1 MITILSVI
9 TSVKDYVEIVHKLI
23 ETDSNNL
30 ITNYYDFGAII
41 TYLTLGVKQLLI
53 DLFNL
58 NWLKNL
64 ASLPVLIPEITSA
77 MISEISVFDGY
88 FHNAFTFL
96 ENPIAYGDNNY
107 FLLCLEKLTVG
118 LLNSIFLCLPT
129 SIAHIITLRRFI
141 MQGLEAG
148 YIAGLGTITGNVLW
162 IGSIIFGL
170 RFIIIPWLSLDI
182 FRYVLGFVLLVKYM
196 WDSYSERRSEL
207 QKLSKW
213 KIFLLNFFV
222 AFTEQSNIYPFI
234 NNLSIGSDSTI
245 LESFPA
251 NNFIEFLSLH
261 SFYLLGILIGSFSLL
276 QLTYWFLENPAFNF
290 YMWMISSSKGNS
302 ANYSKFFNFFF
313 LYVTMTCCISN
324 IAYFGLDY
332 TITKPLGF
340 VHEDRLIDQKILLE
354 TSFINSKASD
364 RNTRRNRGRH
374 GRRERW
380 KRRVRRY
387 RTFDVSLYDQG
398 IYDLFTIED
407 LNYGFDRFWLRRKM
421 RNHRVRFRFF
431 PGPWMRSFK
440 KQLARPRLESFMG
453 PRVEF
458 FRILFEQVY
467 HPEFHEFKE
476 KQKKVSKNL
485 SSEELLEKNTL
496 AFFKNKEVF
505 SLYLNQNVKNK
516 KQSLRKEY
524 SILRKFVRKINM
536 RINASKII
544 SRTNSFNEKEM
555 KNSVKSLSS
564 KRWKEIFSKI
574 SHQSKSS
581 QEEYLFK
588 EFSKST
594 KNSKINLN
602 EKLSKKDLQM
612 LRFKT
617 FLTPSTLP
625 ILKNS
630 NLSKNNEFFQNSMTF
645 ETNRNLESL
654 ELANISKQNVTE
666 TISSELINPEKK
678 KNSALLDLPNNF
690 QSYEPLTLLH
700 PIKFYL
706 QKEQAFQRKLK
717 FYGAN
722 VFRTF
727 SVENNHPYF
736 RTLMRRFFYYYKP
749 TLRWE
754 KTMRTSTMR
763 KARRKGSRIP
773 RKLKVNK
780 KNQILNNLNIPL
792 DKENHL
798 YFNKVN
804 DKFDENLHS
813 TQQFTQKPTHFYSL
827 VSKRASRYRY
837 QIYKDLLKHWY
848 YSPFN
853 RLLLKFDVDSFIKRQ
868 PFSHFITK
876 NEENLL
882 NLRRFL
888 LHEHYESLRWYT
900 HMEQYRSMKAHI
912 GGTKSFAN
920 RLYNQQFQGT
930 FKKIRHL
937 FSITPSSS
945 DNEIL
950 RFDQPLYNEYSNNLN
965 VSMLENSIIHEELL
979 ADDSIYINST
989 SFKDSILGNN
999 LQEQSKKI
1007 IREYLLNSTPI
1018 KERLIKKLILEK
1030 NYGELTQFI
1039 YKGNKTRGGKPTTND
1054 KNFIF
1059 QEKNYLLNDTEK
1071 RNLESQKKQKFLEF
1085 FNHKI
1090 FENKSAKLLQQDLWF
1105 QLIKKCQNQIYN
1117 QESLRLYLSRHV
1129 EKRQRQKKRQEKYLK
1144 ERLEKMK
1151 KWFIFSKSSSQEKNQ
1166 NLVSPKNNLTSLSTA
1181 LQKSIKDGIYFQ
1193 KNFKRVKTNIRNNRY
1208 QLNWENMES
1217 TFYKKNKKININN
1230 SINNYSLKNSLK
1242 FSKYLENRKKERQL
1256 QLIQIEKDVQN
1267 SLSSFNKTQNQLKK
1281 DSQDSLSKANKFSDF
1296 KSQKLMFMLKK
1307 TISPFW
1313 FISKLSYNKI
1323 ISQPLKFIN
1332 NSWKQTPDKDFQ
1344 RWRQDESALTKR
1356 QKIRKTLKRLKNTNS
1371 RNNVFL
1377 EEWKGNEISKFKP
1390 SFFFNKKINNN
1401 DKKIR
1406 QKNDVENSTIQ
1417 FKNQRKINSWQN
1429 WRNSILN
1436 LDKSLGTTTQSKNK
1450 NFNFL
1455 NFGTKFKRK
1464 RSRLRRYRRMRGRGP
1479 IKKRTIAEKLKRQFR
1494 LFKKY
1499 SRATGDQ
1506 KQASLNRLEK
1516 KVEIFQLITK
1526 KKYEAES
1533 EFKVREIKQ
1542 RRTRIKKHR
1551 FWKKHKKQK
1560 YAQNKRKQRKRRRYA
1575 MGKIRLLNKEIK
1587 RLKSNLIVK
1596 QWWWQTFLPSLKAN
1610 NELLWQT
1617 EMQNQVENKISQLSI
1632 SNILDRDKK
1641 ALEKYSEKIKGENF
1655 LQIGE
1660 KDLKPLSTPQA
1671 LRIRDE
1677 LNIKNDL
1684 SFGNKNESSLN
1695 SSLFLNKSTNLEQNK
1710 EEFKENVIGKITTNL
1725 LIGKPQKENQI
1736 LIYNNQENKNL
1747 FDSNDKLKKPINI
1760 NSTPFFQEVNPLP
1773 FYAGWDENLRKF
1785 VVTNRLLSN
1794 QEATYS
1800 FKLNILNSQ
1809 NQNLIQAREF
1819 NPTFEKLFKKTE
1831 YSNLIVSKN
1840 WEMSPLKGMNA
1851 ATTLY
1856 WQVPFTTYDPDQF
1869 FSLGLD
1875 GFSPIGWRKFH
1886 FRHSKQTTKPLLVKT
1901 KIVSTKNNSNL
1912 DFQIQTKILQNQYTK
1927 FKFNNLSKNRND
1939 KKNEYRKIQKR
1950 YKKVKKHPR
1959 PPVWFPSGP
1968 LTKQVLPVHYIY
1980 VFYKRYRLPRDRY
1993 IRRRLRKNN
2002 DTIPLSIRQ
2011 SILNINDFT
2020 LRRRAKPKRKYH
2032 RKLNYQKNDSLVLK
2046 RRKFKDLLANFLVE
2060 KKQNEENLSFN
2071 SKKEF
2076 DSNFIKKRERPLS
2089 QSLLNALDEKTL
2101 LSSFTQ
2107 AGMKNKSKQK
2117 RKLNQKQ
2124 QSENLRVR
2132 QLRRRIQRQII
2143 RPTWRYR
2150 PRSGGFTWPGDYLR
2164 LELIRLPKL
2173 NLEKENLSN
2182 QNSLFIDNKDKIKQR
2197 KMKKKK
2203 RQTIQ
2208 EWQIQPKKY
2217 LLQKHNI
2224 KVLKARLLNSQNSN
2238 KIYQNVSSLKEFK
2251 KKTY

>member
-1 MITILSVI
+1 MIPILSVI

-30 ITNYYDFGAII
+30 INNYYDFGAII

-53 DLFNL
+53 DLFSF
-58 NWLKNL
+58 NWLRNL
-64 ASLPVLIPEITSA
+64 SSLPVLIPEITSA

-88 FHNAFTFL
+88 FHNAFTLL
-96 ENPIAYGDNNY
+96 ENPVAYGDHNY

-118 LLNSIFLCLPT
+118 LLNSVFLCLPT

-148 YIAGLGTITGNVLW
+148 YIAGLGTIAGNVLW
-162 IGSIIFGL
+162 IGSVIFGL

-182 FRYVLGFVLLVKYM
+182 FRYLLGFILLVKYM

-207 QKLSKW
+207 QSLSKW
-213 KIFLLNFFV
+213 KIFSLNFFL

-251 NNFIEFLSLH
+251 NNFMEFLSLH

-290 YMWMISSSKGNS
+290 YMWMISSFKGTS

-313 LYVTMTCCISN
+313 LYLTMTCCISN

-340 VHEDRLIDQKILLE
+340 VHEDRLIDQKMILE

-387 RTFDVSLYDQG
+387 RTFDASLYDQG

-476 KQKKVSKNL
+476 KQKPISEKLGFASQKDDISL
-485 SSEELLEKNTL
+485 SFL
-496 AFFKNKEVF
+496 KNKEII
-505 SLYLNQNVKNK
+505 SLYLNQSPKDK
-516 KQSLRKEY
+516 KQNLRKEY
-524 SILRKFVRKINM
+524 STLRKFVRKVNM
-536 RINASKII
+536 RINTSKII
-544 SRTNSFNEKEM
+544 SGVNSFNEKEIT
-555 KNSVKSLSS
+555 NSIKSLSS

-581 QEEYLFK
+581 QEEYLLNQ
-588 EFSKST
+588 FSKSN
-594 KNSKINLN
+594 KNNEIEKINLN
-602 EKLSKKDLQM
+602 EKLSKKDLQI

-617 FLTPSTLP
+617 FLTT
-625 ILKNS
+625 S
-630 NLSKNNEFFQNSMTF
+630 NLSNIKESTSFKNNESIKNSIALKP
-645 ETNRNLESL
+645 NRNLESL
-654 ELANISKQNVTE
+654 ESSNISNQNNAK
-666 TISSELINPEKK
+666 ILSSETTNAEKR
-678 KNSALLDLPNNF
+678 NF
-690 QSYEPLTLLH
+690 NHYEPLTLLH

-727 SVENNHPYF
+727 RVENNDPYF
-736 RTLMRRFFYYYKP
+736 RTLMKRFFYYYKP

-754 KTMRTSTMR
+754 KTMRTATMR

-780 KNQILNNLNIPL
+780 KTQILNNLDYPL
-792 DKENHL
+792 FNENDSS
-798 YFNKVN
+798 FSKVENKLVEKLDLN
-804 DKFDENLHS
+804 PKFI
-813 TQQFTQKPTHFYSL
+813 QKPTHFYSL

-868 PFSHFITK
+868 PFSHFLTK

-912 GGTKSFAN
+912 GGTKSFAS

-937 FSITPSSS
+937 FAITPSSS

-950 RFDQPLYNEYSNNLN
+950 RFDQPLYNEYGNNLTP
-965 VSMLENSIIHEELL
+965 SMVENSIIHEELL
-979 ADDSIYINST
+979 ADDSIYINSN
-989 SFKDSILGNN
+989 SFKDSILGDN
-999 LQEQSKKI
+999 LQEQSKKV

-1018 KERLIKKLILEK
+1018 KEKLIKNLILEK
-1030 NYGELTQFI
+1030 NYSELTQFF
-1039 YKGNKTRGGKPTTND
+1039 YKGSKTRGVKASSNTTN
-1054 KNFIF
+1054 FLF
-1059 QEKNYLLNDTEK
+1059 QEKDYLLNENEK
-1071 RNLESQKKQKFLEF
+1071 RSLESQQKQKFQEF
-1085 FNHKI
+1085 LNHKMI
-1090 FENKSAKLLQQDLWF
+1090 ENKSAKLFQQDLWF

-1117 QESLRLYLSRHV
+1117 QEALRLYLSRHV
-1129 EKRQRQKKRQEKYLK
+1129 EKRQRQKQRQEKYLK
-1144 ERLEKMK
+1144 ERLERMK
-1151 KWFIFSKSSSQEKNQ
+1151 KYFLFSKSSFKEKPED
-1166 NLVSPKNNLTSLSTA
+1166 LISFESPQIKNNLTSLSTA

-1193 KNFKRVKTNIRNNRY
+1193 KNFKKVKTNIRNNRFPI
-1208 QLNWENMES
+1208 NWENMENKFS
-1217 TFYKKNKKININN
+1217 KKEINPNN
-1230 SINNYSLKNSLK
+1230 SINNYNLNKSLK
-1242 FSKYLENRKKERQL
+1242 FQKFLENRQKECQF
-1256 QLIQIEKDVQN
+1256 QIIQIEKDVQN
-1267 SLSSFNKTQNQLKK
+1267 SLSSFNKIQNQLKK
-1281 DSQDSLSKANKFSDF
+1281 DNLSNKSFDF
-1296 KSQKLMFMLKK
+1296 KFQELSFRIKK
-1307 TISPFW
+1307 TISPFS
-1313 FISKLSYNKI
+1313 FISKLFYNKI
-1323 ISQPLKFIN
+1323 LSQPLSFLN
-1332 NSWKQTPDKDFQ
+1332 NSWKQTPDKDFH
-1344 RWRQDESALTKR
+1344 RWRQDENVLTKR
-1356 QKIRKTLKRLKNTNS
+1356 QKIRKTLKRLKNTNP
-1371 RNNVFL
+1371 RNL
-1377 EEWKGNEISKFKP
+1377 EEWKGDEIQKFKP
-1390 SFFFNKKINNN
+1390 SSKQSKAFSSFLFKKKISDNSE
-1401 DKKIR
+1401 KIR
-1406 QKNDVENSTIQ
+1406 QKNDVEDSINQ
-1417 FKNQRKINSWQN
+1417 FKNQRKSHSWQN
-1429 WRNSILN
+1429 WRKSII
-1436 LDKSLGTTTQSKNK
+1436 DFEKSISTPTEPRIEKFS
-1450 NFNFL
+1450 FL
-1455 NFGTKFKRK
+1455 NFVTGNAAKFKRK
-1464 RSRLRRYRRMRGRGP
+1464 RSRLRRYRRMKGRGP
-1479 IKKRTIAEKLKRQFR
+1479 IKKRTLGEKLKRQFR

-1499 SRATGDQ
+1499 SRTTGDPN
-1506 KQASLNRLEK
+1506 QASLNRLEK
-1516 KVEIFQLITK
+1516 KVEIFQLISK
-1526 KKYEAES
+1526 RKYEAES
-1533 EFKVREIKQ
+1533 EFKLRDIKQ

-1551 FWKKHKKQK
+1551 FWKKHKKPK

-1575 MGKIRLLNKEIK
+1575 IGKIRLLNKEIK
-1587 RLKSNLIVK
+1587 RLQSNLGVK
-1596 QWWWQTFLPSLKAN
+1596 QWWWQTFLPSLKAKN
-1610 NELLWQT
+1610 SLLWQT
-1617 EMQNQVENKISQLSI
+1617 EMETQIENKISQLSL
-1632 SNILDRDKK
+1632 SNILDRDEKT
-1641 ALEKYSEKIKGENF
+1641 LEKYREKIKGENL
-1655 LQIGE
+1655 LQIGD
-1660 KDLKPLSTPQA
+1660 KDFKPLSTPQA
-1671 LRIRDE
+1671 LRIRNK
-1677 LNIKNDL
+1677 LANQNNL
-1684 SFGNKNESSLN
+1684 SFGNKDGSSSN
-1695 SSLFLNKSTNLEQNK
+1695 SPLFLDQSKNLEKNQ
-1710 EEFKENVIGKITTNL
+1710 EFNEDVIGKITTNL
-1725 LIGKPQKENQI
+1725 LIGKSPEKDQS
-1736 LIYNNQENKNL
+1736 LIYDNQGNQNL
-1747 FDSNDKLKKPINI
+1747 FYTNDQMKKAINI
-1760 NSTPFFQEVNPLP
+1760 NSTPFFQEFNPLP
-1773 FYAGWDENLRKF
+1773 FYAGWDENLRQF
-1785 VVTNRLLSN
+1785 VVTNRLLST

-1800 FKLNILNSQ
+1800 LKFNSLNSQ
-1809 NQNLIQAREF
+1809 NQNLIQSI
-1819 NPTFEKLFKKTE
+1819 
-1831 YSNLIVSKN
+1831 SNSPSSKQSKDSKN
-1840 WEMSPLKGMNA
+1840 WEMAPLKGMNA

-1869 FSLGLD
+1869 FALGLD

-1901 KIVSTKNNSNL
+1901 KTVSTKNSSNL
-1912 DFQIQTKILQNQYTK
+1912 EFQIQTKIFQNQFTK
-1927 FKFNNLSKNRND
+1927 VESNNLISQKKRND

-1959 PPVWFPSGP
+1959 PPVYFPSGP

-1993 IRRRLRKNN
+1993 IRRRLHKNN
-2002 DTIPLSIRQ
+2002 DNIPLSVRQ

-2020 LRRRAKPKRKYH
+2020 LRRRVKPKRKYH
-2032 RKLNYQKNDSLVLK
+2032 RKTNSQKNDYLILK
-2046 RRKFKDLLANFLVE
+2046 RRKFIEL
-2060 KKQNEENLSFN
+2060 
-2071 SKKEF
+2071 
-2076 DSNFIKKRERPLS
+2076 DSNFIRERQRPLS
-2089 QSLLNALDEKTL
+2089 QTPLNALDEKAL

-2107 AGMKNKSKQK
+2107 AGMKNKLKQK
-2117 RKLNQKQ
+2117 RKSTQKQ

-2132 QLRRRIQRQII
+2132 QLRRRIQRQVI

-2164 LELIRLPKL
+2164 LELIRLPRL
-2173 NLEKENLSN
+2173 TLEKEVLSN
-2182 QNSLFIDNKDKIKQR
+2182 QNLLSSDKQEKIKQR
-2197 KMKKKK
+2197 KIKKKK
-2203 RQTIQ
+2203 RRTIQ
-2208 EWQIQPKKY
+2208 EWQIQPKKH
-2217 LLQKHNI
+2217 LLQKHNL
-2224 KVLKARLLNSQNSN
+2224 KVLKTRLLNSQSSN
-2238 KIYQNVSSLKEFK
+2238 KIYQKDKLRFPL
-2251 KKTY
+2251 